1 MRKNIIVIIISRVF
15 TPSLTRR
22 ARIGST
28 RAKSTRVRPV
38 TTPLPHREGQ
48 GGGSTRG
55 GSTWGRS
62 VRSGSILL
70 LILLLASCST
80 TSNLPDGEI
89 LYTGI
94 KSINIHDKKNTYAE
108 SFALTEVEG
117 ALAYAPNGSFMGS
130 SSLRTPF
137 PIGLWIHNAFINQNN
152 NAFEKWLLKSFGTEP
167 VTIASVLPE
176 TRVKIATNTLQNY
189 GYFSGRVTYDLVN
202 QKNPKKQK
210 IKYDVYLNEPSM
222 FDSIQY
228 HFEGIQDSIL
238 QANFSKRYLHEG
250 DQFSVP
256 NLQAEQTRISNDF
269 RNNGFYYY
277 RPDYIRFFADSMQVP
292 LRVKTLVIPDA
303 DINPRANRQW
313 YIGNIHTYIQKN
325 RNIASRRRRNTTSSN
340 DSITSD
346 SLRQQRTQS
355 RSSRT
360 IIQYDDSIVLP
371 GLKYAY
377 QGKKTPIKPRVLFK
391 NYMFNRKELYSQQ
404 KIDQTLTNLAN
415 TQAFQQMSINFT
427 PRDTTSTCD
436 TIDVQMVAMLDQPYD
451 LNFEFGFTQKSNSQ
465 VGPKAK
471 ATLTKRNAFG
481 HGERLSIGLLG
492 SYEWQTRNRMKIDNK
507 YPDSWE
513 AGLDASIT
521 YPWLVLPKLGQRYFK
536 YPASTTFS
544 IKIDNLKRAGY
555 YRLVSSEIGATYNF
569 QTSKYITHQFSP
581 LMLTYN
587 HLINATD
594 KFFDIAFGKQALFE
608 SISDRLIPAMLYT
621 FKYDN
626 NTNTHLRNTTRFT
639 FTIKESANLIN
650 GILALCGKDWNEK
663 DKGFLDTPYS
673 QFTKFQMELANCF
686 RLTDK
691 SMIATRLLM
700 GVLFNYG
707 NSVFV
712 PYSELFYSGGPNSIR
727 AFGVRTIGPGSYD
740 SREFSDYT
748 YYLDRTGNFKLEAN
762 VEYRFNIVSNLN
774 GALFVDA
781 GNVWLTKDTDYHPGG
796 LLSDSGF
803 LNSIALGTGF
813 GFRYDM
819 EYLVLRLDFG
829 IGIHSPYSTKKSY
842 YNIEKFR
849 DGIGIH
855 FAVGYPF

>member
-1 MRKNIIVIIISRVF
+1 
-15 TPSLTRR
+15 
-22 ARIGST
+22 
-28 RAKSTRVRPV
+28 
-38 TTPLPHREGQ
+38 
-48 GGGSTRG
+48 
-55 GSTWGRS
+55 
-62 VRSGSILL
+62 
-70 LILLLASCST
+70 
-80 TSNLPDGEI
+80 
-89 LYTGI
+89 
-94 KSINIHDKKNTYAE
+94 
-108 SFALTEVEG
+108 
-117 ALAYAPNGSFMGS
+117 
-130 SSLRTPF
+130 
-137 PIGLWIHNAFINQNN
+137 
-152 NAFEKWLLKSFGTEP
+152 
-167 VTIASVLPE
+167 
-176 TRVKIATNTLQNY
+176 
-189 GYFSGRVTYDLVN
+189 
-202 QKNPKKQK
+202 
-210 IKYDVYLNEPSM
+210 
-222 FDSIQY
+222 
-228 HFEGIQDSIL
+228 
-238 QANFSKRYLHEG
+238 
-250 DQFSVP
+250 
-256 NLQAEQTRISNDF
+256 
-269 RNNGFYYY
+269 
-277 RPDYIRFFADSMQVP
+277 
-292 LRVKTLVIPDA
+292 
-303 DINPRANRQW
+303 
-313 YIGNIHTYIQKN
+313 
-325 RNIASRRRRNTTSSN
+325 
-340 DSITSD
+340 
-346 SLRQQRTQS
+346 
-355 RSSRT
+355 
-360 IIQYDDSIVLP
+360 
-371 GLKYAY
+371 
-377 QGKKTPIKPRVLFK
+377 
-391 NYMFNRKELYSQQ
+391 
-404 KIDQTLTNLAN
+404 
-415 TQAFQQMSINFT
+415 
-427 PRDTTSTCD
+427 
-436 TIDVQMVAMLDQPYD
+436 
-451 LNFEFGFTQKSNSQ
+451 
-465 VGPKAK
+465 
-471 ATLTKRNAFG
+471 
-481 HGERLSIGLLG
+481 
-492 SYEWQTRNRMKIDNK
+492 TRNRMKIDNK

-626 NTNTHLRNTTRFT
+626 NSNTHLRNTTRFT

-673 QFTKFQMELANCF
+673 QFTKFQMELANRF

-796 LLSDSGF
+796 LLSDKGF

>member
-1 MRKNIIVIIISRVF
+1 MIIHIINRIIS
-15 TPSLTRR
+15 S
-22 ARIGST
+22 
-28 RAKSTRVRPV
+28 V
-38 TTPLPHREGQ
+38 TTSLHHREGM
-48 GGGSTRG
+48 GVG
-55 GSTWGRS
+55 
-62 VRSGSILL
+62 LF

-80 TSNLPDGEI
+80 TSNLPEGEI

-94 KSINIHDKKNTYAE
+94 KSTTIHDKKKTYAE
-108 SFALTEVEG
+108 SIAIAEVEG

-137 PIGLWIHNAFINQNN
+137 PIGLWIHNAFINQENN
-152 NAFEKWLLKSFGTEP
+152 KFEKWLLKSFGTEP

-176 TRVKIATNTLQNY
+176 TRTKIATNTLQNY
-189 GYFSGRVTYDLVN
+189 GYFNGRVTYDLVN

-210 IKYDVYLNEPSM
+210 IKYDVYLNEPYM

-228 HFEGIQDSIL
+228 HFEGVQDSIV
-238 QANFSKRYLHEG
+238 QANMEKSYLKEG

-256 NLQAEQTRISNDF
+256 NIQAEQTRISNDF
-269 RNNGFYYY
+269 RNNGYYFY
-277 RPDYIRFFADSMQVP
+277 RPDYIRFFADSVQVP
-292 LRVKTLVIPDA
+292 LHVKTLVVPDA

-325 RNIASRRRRNTTSSN
+325 RNITRRRRRSTASAN

-346 SLRQQRTQS
+346 SLRQQSSQNRRTGS
-355 RSSRT
+355 Y
-360 IIQYDDSIVLP
+360 IQYDDSIVLP

-391 NYMFNRKELYSQQ
+391 NYMFQRKELYDQR

-415 TQAFQQMSINFT
+415 TQAFQQMTFNFT

-451 LNFEFGFTQKSNSQ
+451 LNFEFGFTQKSNAQ

-492 SYEWQTRNRMKIDNK
+492 SYEWQTKDRMKIDNK

-513 AGLDASIT
+513 AGLNASIT
-521 YPWLVLPKLGQRYFK
+521 YPWLVLPRLGQRYFK

-544 IKIDNLKRAGY
+544 INIDNLKRAGY
-555 YRLVSSEIGATYNF
+555 YRLISSGVDVTYNF

-581 LMLTYN
+581 LMITYN
-587 HLINATD
+587 HLLDATD
-594 KFFDIAFGKQALFE
+594 KFYEITFNKSALFE
-608 SISDRLIPAMLYT
+608 SVNDRLIPAMLYT
-621 FKYDN
+621 FKFDN
-626 NTNTHLRNTTRFT
+626 NSNKQLRNTTRFT
-639 FTIKESANLIN
+639 ATIKESANLIN
-650 GILALCGKDWNEK
+650 GILALCGRDWNEK

-673 QFTKFQMELANCF
+673 QFTKLQFELCNRF
-686 RLTDK
+686 KLTDK
-691 SMIATRLLM
+691 SMIATRLQL
-700 GVLFNYG
+700 GVLFFYG
-707 NSVFV
+707 NSNTV

-740 SREFSDYT
+740 SREFDSYS

-762 VEYRFNIVSNLN
+762 VEYRFNIVSNLY

-796 LLSDSGF
+796 LLSDRGF

-829 IGIHSPYSTKKSY
+829 IGIHNPYSTKKSSY

>member
-1 MRKNIIVIIISRVF
+1 MRKNIIDIIISKVF

-28 RAKSTRVRPV
+28 RAKSTRVRSV

-48 GGGSTRG
+48 GGGSTRSG
-55 GSTWGRS
+55 STRGRSTWGSS

-70 LILLLASCST
+70 LILLFASCST
-80 TSNLPDGEI
+80 TSNLPDGEV

-451 LNFEFGFTQKSNSQ
+451 LNFEFGFTQKS
-465 VGPKAK
+465 
-471 ATLTKRNAFG
+471 
-481 HGERLSIGLLG
+481 
-492 SYEWQTRNRMKIDNK
+492 MKIDNK

-796 LLSDSGF
+796 LLSDKGF